1 MGRGAEKPPFLINEK
16 RAHFRMPTFTVV
28 CSDKH
33 LKELLLVDDV
43 SEQSDDNYVV
53 YVVTT

>member
-1 MGRGAEKPPFLINEK
+1 MSPIFWHKK
-16 RAHFRMPTFTVV
+16 RAYFRMPTFTVV